1 MSATIVPM
9 LPRHVR
15 GFHAALD
22 SVARERRYLAMVEA
36 PPLAAARRIIRNGI
50 AGGSVLFVALVDGVV
65 VGWCDVARLVWST
78 QRHSGTL
85 GMGLVAGHR
94 GRGLGRAL
102 LAATLDRADEVGI
115 TRVELRVRIDNEP
128 AIGLYCA
135 FGFVTEGR
143 SRDYLRF
150 DQWESHD
157 VWLMARVR

>member
-15 GFHAALD
+15 GFHEALD

-36 PPLAAARRIIRNGI
+36 PPLAAARRFIRNGI
-50 AGGSVLFVALVDGVV
+50 AGGSVLFVALVDGAV
-65 VGWCDVARLVWST
+65 VGWCDVARLAWIT

-94 GRGLGRAL
+94 GRGIGRAL
-102 LAATLDRADEVGI
+102 LAATLARADEVGI

-128 AIGLYCA
+128 AIGLYRA

-143 SRDYLRF
+143 CRDYLRF
-150 DQWESHD
+150 DQAERHD